1 MTPFGFP
8 AQGKWSEEEER
19 RLAEVV
25 YEMAGAS
32 PGSAVTV
39 GVSWAMVASK
49 VRTRSEKQCRSKWLN
64 YLNWKHSGGTE
75 WMKED
80 DLRLV
85 QRFVSTNVLPERG
98 PCTFG
103 SDGCGFQD
111 LRAGGGGRERN
122 PVGGPGGWVE
132 QRPISSVASVQMVE
146 HQETSV
152 QSQGHPLQR
161 YTQTFTNALFMLKF
175 PSS

>member
-1 MTPFGFP
+1 M
-8 AQGKWSEEEER
+8 
-19 RLAEVV
+19 AEVV

-39 GVSWAMVASK
+39 GVSWAMVANK

-85 QRFVSTNVLPERG
+85 QRSVSMVTRAPPPPKRAVVAS
-98 PCTFG
+98 G
-103 SDGCGFQD
+103 SDVLGFQD
-111 LRAGGGGRERN
+111 LGAGGGGRERD

-132 QRPISSVASVQMVE
+132 QRPLASVAPVQVVE

-152 QSQGHPLQR
+152 QPQGHPLQR
-161 YTQTFTNALFMLKF
+161 YAPPYRDQEVP
-175 PSS
+175 PS

>member
-1 MTPFGFP
+1 
-8 AQGKWSEEEER
+8 
-19 RLAEVV
+19 
-25 YEMAGAS
+25 MAGAS

-39 GVSWAMVASK
+39 GVSWAMVANK

-85 QRFVSTNVLPERG
+85 QRSVSTVTPLRKRAVVAS
-98 PCTFG
+98 G
-103 SDGCGFQD
+103 SDVRGFQD
-111 LRAGGGGRERN
+111 LGAGGGGRERD
-122 PVGGPGGWVE
+122 PVGGPGGRVE
-132 QRPISSVASVQMVE
+132 QRALASVAPVQVVE

-152 QSQGHPLQR
+152 QPQGHPLQR
-161 YTQTFTNALFMLKF
+161 YAPPSRDQEVPPSWGPLNA
-175 PSS
+175 SE

>member
-1 MTPFGFP
+1 MTWLGFHVK
-8 AQGKWSEEEER
+8 GKWSEEEEK

-39 GVSWAMVASK
+39 GVSWAMVANK

-85 QRFVSTNVLPERG
+85 QRSVPAETHFRVKCRR
-98 PCTFG
+98 TFG
-103 SDGCGFQD
+103 FYGRVSQD
-111 LRAGGGGRERN
+111 RRAGGGGGE
-122 PVGGPGGWVE
+122 
-132 QRPISSVASVQMVE
+132 
-146 HQETSV
+146 
-152 QSQGHPLQR
+152 
-161 YTQTFTNALFMLKF
+161 
-175 PSS
+175 

>member
-1 MTPFGFP
+1 
-8 AQGKWSEEEER
+8 
-19 RLAEVV
+19 
-25 YEMAGAS
+25 MAGAS

-39 GVSWAMVASK
+39 GVSWAMVANK

-85 QRFVSTNVLPERG
+85 QRCVSTVTLLQKG
-98 PCTFG
+98 AAVASGC
-103 SDGCGFQD
+103 DHCGFQD
-111 LRAGGGGRERN
+111 LRAGGGGRERD
-122 PVGGPGGWVE
+122 PVGGPGGRVE
-132 QRPISSVASVQMVE
+132 QRPLASVAPVQMVE

-152 QSQGHPLQR
+152 QPQGHPLQR
-161 YTQTFTNALFMLKF
+161 YATLHHQKLP
-175 PSS
+175 PS